1 MAGRRFIKTRF
12 YRRLVIGFS
21 QGIASQYTTTA
32 LSPTGAVT
40 SVNNADIFKFGA
52 AQGVSNA
59 MDKIADYNIRR
70 ADQYHPVI
78 QLSAGT
84 IVDIVFLKG
93 FYLDGQKHDNEKES
107 ILPPFESRHP
117 LPQSVLRLSQFQS
130 APATQFIAD
139 SNRRSIL
146 CL

>member
-1 MAGRRFIKTRF
+1 M
-12 YRRLVIGFS
+12 
-21 QGIASQYTTTA
+21 
-32 LSPTGAVT
+32 P
-40 SVNNADIFKFGA
+40 IFLNIGA

-107 ILPPFESRHP
+107 ILPPFES
-117 LPQSVLRLSQFQS
+117 V
-130 APATQFIAD
+130 ATT
-139 SNRRSIL
+139 SNRTAHPANPSSRRQRIPP
-146 CL
+146 

>member
-1 MAGRRFIKTRF
+1 M
-12 YRRLVIGFS
+12 
-21 QGIASQYTTTA
+21 
-32 LSPTGAVT
+32 
-40 SVNNADIFKFGA
+40 NNADIFKYGA

-107 ILPPFESRHP
+107 ILPPFESVTTMNFTVLELPSPIHNSSVTPAMTSAVTPRCRFLP
-117 LPQSVLRLSQFQS
+117 LPLTPAQINALQRLK
-130 APATQFIAD
+130 
-139 SNRRSIL
+139 SNSESSDRFF
-146 CL
+146 

>member
-1 MAGRRFIKTRF
+1 M
-12 YRRLVIGFS
+12 
-21 QGIASQYTTTA
+21 
-32 LSPTGAVT
+32 
-40 SVNNADIFKFGA
+40 NNADIFKYGA
-52 AQGVSNA
+52 AQGVGNA

-107 ILPPFESRHP
+107 ILPPFEPAAATTLILQP
-117 LPQSVLRLSQFQS
+117 LLTLR
-130 APATQFIAD
+130 ATIPTQINTTGNAF
-139 SNRRSIL
+139 L
-146 CL
+146 